1 MQHATNPRERV
12 RDTKTEI
19 HRAAVELF
27 SSQGYEKTSLREIAE
42 QVGITKAS
50 LYYHYSS
57 KQELLRA
64 IVGTFLDDISRVL
77 GQVDQLPWSP
87 ETERELLGAYV
98 DVVIAHRSTGPTL
111 LRDIA
116 AVLAAFGDD
125 LDRLIAQSRRF
136 QLWLAGPD
144 PSPADRLRAAA
155 AVETVGA
162 AISVELDLGVSDA
175 EIRAVLLD
183 AATAILARRGTPITE
198 SAADPT

>member
-19 HRAAVELF
+19 HQAAVQLF
-27 SSQGYEKTSLREIAE
+27 STQGYEKTSLREIAE

-64 IVGTFLDDISRVL
+64 IVGTFLDDLSRVL
-77 GQVDQLPWSP
+77 GLVEEVPWSP
-87 ETERELLGAYV
+87 ESERELLGAYV
-98 DVVIAHRSTGPTL
+98 DIVVAHRSTGPTL

-125 LDRLIAQSRRF
+125 LDKLIAQSRRF

-144 PSPADRLRAAA
+144 PTPADRLRAAA

-162 AISVELDLGVSDA
+162 AMSVELDLGVTDA
-175 EIRAVLLD
+175 EIRAVLID
-183 AATAILARRGTPITE
+183 AATAILARRGMP
-198 SAADPT
+198 A

>member
-19 HRAAVELF
+19 HQAAVQLF
-27 SSQGYEKTSLREIAE
+27 STQGYEKTSLREIAE

-77 GQVDQLPWSP
+77 SLVEEVPWSP
-87 ETERELLGAYV
+87 ESERELLGAYV

-125 LDRLIAQSRRF
+125 LDKLIAQSRRF

-144 PSPADRLRAAA
+144 PTPADRLRAAA

-162 AISVELDLGVSDA
+162 AMSVELDLGVTDA
-175 EIRAVLLD
+175 EIRAVLID
-183 AATAILARRGTPITE
+183 AATAILARRGTP
-198 SAADPT
+198 A

>member
-1 MQHATNPRERV
+1 MNPRERV

-27 SSQGYEKTSLREIAE
+27 SSQGYDKTSLREIAE
-42 QVGITKAS
+42 RVGITKAS

-57 KQELLRA
+57 KQDLLRA
-64 IVGTFLDDISRVL
+64 IVGTFLDDIFEVL
-77 GQVDQLPWSP
+77 ARSDELPWSP
-87 ETERELLGAYV
+87 EAERELLGAYV
-98 DVVIAHRSTGPTL
+98 DVVIQHRSTGPAL

-125 LDRLIAQSRRF
+125 LDALIAQSRRF
-136 QLWLAGPD
+136 QLWLAGPN
-144 PSPADRLRAAA
+144 PTPADRLRAAA

-162 AISVELDLGVSDA
+162 AMSTELDLGVTDA

-183 AATAILARRGTPITE
+183 AATAILSRRGTPV
-198 SAADPT
+198 SLPGDR

>member
-1 MQHATNPRERV
+1 VQHATNPRERV

-27 SSQGYEKTSLREIAE
+27 STQGYEKTSLREIAE

-57 KQELLRA
+57 KQDLLRA

-77 GQVDQLPWSP
+77 GLVEELPWSP

-98 DVVIAHRSTGPTL
+98 DVVVQHRSTGPTL

-125 LDRLIAQSRRF
+125 LDKLIAQSRRF

-144 PSPADRLRAAA
+144 PTPADRLRAAA

-162 AISVELDLGVSDA
+162 AMSVELELGVTDE
-175 EIRAVLLD
+175 EIRAVLLE
-183 AATAILARRGTPITE
+183 AATAILSRRGTPPDVT
-198 SAADPT
+198 

>member
-77 GQVDQLPWSP
+77 DQVDQLPWSP

-162 AISVELDLGVSDA
+162 AISVELDLGVTDA
-175 EIRAVLLD
+175 EIRAVLID
-183 AATAILARRGTPITE
+183 AATAILARRGTPPET
-198 SAADPT
+198 A

>member
-1 MQHATNPRERV
+1 VEHATKPRERV

-19 HRAAVELF
+19 HRAATELF
-27 SSQGYEKTSLREIAE
+27 STQGYEKTSLREIAE

-57 KQELLRA
+57 KQDLLRA
-64 IVGTFLDDISRVL
+64 IVGTFLDDMSRVL
-77 GQVDQLPWSP
+77 GLVEDVPWSP

-125 LDRLIAQSRRF
+125 LDKLIAQSRRF

-162 AISVELDLGVSDA
+162 AMSVELDLGVSDT
-175 EIRAVLLD
+175 EIRAVLFD
-183 AATAILARRGTPITE
+183 AATAILARRGTTP
-198 SAADPT
+198 DPS

>member
-1 MQHATNPRERV
+1 VQHTTTNARV
-12 RDTKTEI
+12 RDTKAAI

-27 SSQGYEKTSLREIAE
+27 STQGYEKTSLREIAE

-77 GQVDQLPWSP
+77 RLVEELPWSP

-98 DVVIAHRSTGPTL
+98 DVVITHRSTGPTL
-111 LRDIA
+111 LRDVA

-125 LDRLIAQSRRF
+125 LDKLIADSRRF
-136 QLWLAGPD
+136 QTWLAGPN
-144 PSPADRLRAAA
+144 PTPADRLRAAA

-162 AISVELDLGVSDA
+162 AMSVELDVDVSDA
-175 EIRAVLLD
+175 EIRAILLD
-183 AATAILARRGTPITE
+183 AATAILARRGTPVET
-198 SAADPT
+198 

>member
-27 SSQGYEKTSLREIAE
+27 STQGYEKTSLREIAE

-57 KQELLRA
+57 KQDLLRA

-77 GQVDQLPWSP
+77 GLVEELPWSP

-98 DVVIAHRSTGPTL
+98 DVVIQHRSTGPTL

-125 LDRLIAQSRRF
+125 LDKLIAQSRRF

-144 PSPADRLRAAA
+144 PTPADRLRAAA

-162 AISVELDLGVSDA
+162 AMSVELELGVTDE

-183 AATAILARRGTPITE
+183 AATAILSRRGTPPNLT
-198 SAADPT
+198 

>member
-57 KQELLRA
+57 KQDLLRA

-77 GQVDQLPWSP
+77 SQVDELPWSP

-98 DVVIAHRSTGPTL
+98 DVVIEHRSTGPTL

-162 AISVELDLGVSDA
+162 AISVELDLGVTDA

-183 AATAILARRGTPITE
+183 AATAILARRGTAPET
-198 SAADPT
+198 T

>member
-19 HRAAVELF
+19 HRAAVALF
-27 SSQGYEKTSLREIAE
+27 STQGYEKTSLREIAE

-57 KQELLRA
+57 KQDLLRA

-77 GQVDQLPWSP
+77 SLVDVVPWSP
-87 ETERELLGAYV
+87 ESERELLGAYV

-125 LDRLIAQSRRF
+125 LDKLIAQSRRF

-162 AISVELDLGVSDA
+162 AMSVELDLGVSDA
-175 EIRAVLLD
+175 EIRAVLID
-183 AATAILARRGTPITE
+183 AATAILSRRGTPTDH
-198 SAADPT
+198 A

>member
-1 MQHATNPRERV
+1 MQHTTTNPRV
-12 RDTKTEI
+12 RDTKAEI

-27 SSQGYEKTSLREIAE
+27 STQGYEKTSLREIAE

-77 GQVDQLPWSP
+77 RLVEELPWSP

-98 DVVIAHRSTGPTL
+98 DVVITHRSTGPTL
-111 LRDIA
+111 LRDVA

-125 LDRLIAQSRRF
+125 LDKLIADSRRF
-136 QLWLAGPD
+136 QTWLAGPN
-144 PSPADRLRAAA
+144 PTPADRLRAAA

-162 AISVELDLGVSDA
+162 AMSVELDVDVSDA
-175 EIRAVLLD
+175 EIRAILLD
-183 AATAILARRGTPITE
+183 AATAILARRGTPVET
-198 SAADPT
+198 

>member
-1 MQHATNPRERV
+1 MQQATNPRERV

-27 SSQGYEKTSLREIAE
+27 SGQGYEKTSLREIAE
-42 QVGITKAS
+42 RVGITKAS

-57 KQELLRA
+57 KQDLLRA
-64 IVGTFLDDISRVL
+64 IVGTFLDDIFQVL
-77 GQVDQLPWSP
+77 GRSDELPWSP
-87 ETERELLGAYV
+87 EAERELLGAYV
-98 DVVIAHRSTGPTL
+98 DVVIEHRSTGPTL

-125 LDRLIAQSRRF
+125 LDQLIAQSRRF

-144 PSPADRLRAAA
+144 PTPADRLRAAA

-162 AISVELDLGVSDA
+162 ALSTELELGVTDA

-183 AATAILARRGTPITE
+183 AATAILARRGTPVTTE
-198 SAADPT
+198 SS

>member
-1 MQHATNPRERV
+1 MQHATSS

-19 HRAAVELF
+19 HRAAVNLF
-27 SSQGYEKTSLREIAE
+27 STQGYDKTSLREIAE

-64 IVGTFLDDISRVL
+64 IVGTFLDDVFAVL
-77 GQVDQLPWSP
+77 RLTETLEWSP
-87 ETERELLGAYV
+87 ETEQDVLGAYV
-98 DVVIAHRSTGPTL
+98 DVIIAHRSTGPTL

-125 LDRLIAQSRRF
+125 LDELIAQSRRF

-144 PSPADRLRAAA
+144 PTAADRLRASA
-155 AVETVGA
+155 AVESIGA
-162 AISVELDLGVSDA
+162 AMSAELELPTRND

-183 AATAILARRGTPITE
+183 SATAILARRGMPVDE
-198 SAADPT
+198 

>member
-1 MQHATNPRERV
+1 VQHATNPRERV

-27 SSQGYEKTSLREIAE
+27 STQGYEKTSLREIAE

-57 KQELLRA
+57 KQDLLRA

-77 GQVDQLPWSP
+77 GLVEELPWSP

-98 DVVIAHRSTGPTL
+98 DVVIQHRSTGPTL

-144 PSPADRLRAAA
+144 PTPADRLRAAA

-162 AISVELDLGVSDA
+162 AMSVELELGVTDE

-183 AATAILARRGTPITE
+183 AATAILSRRGTPPDL
-198 SAADPT
+198 A

>member
-1 MQHATNPRERV
+1 MQHTTTNPRV
-12 RDTKTEI
+12 RDTKAAI

-27 SSQGYEKTSLREIAE
+27 STQGYEKTSLREIAE

-77 GQVDQLPWSP
+77 RLVEELPWSP

-111 LRDIA
+111 LRDVA

-125 LDRLIAQSRRF
+125 LDKLIADSRRF
-136 QLWLAGPD
+136 QTWLAGPN
-144 PSPADRLRAAA
+144 PTPADRLRAAA

-162 AISVELDLGVSDA
+162 AMSVELDLDVSDA
-175 EIRAVLLD
+175 EIRAILLD
-183 AATAILARRGTPITE
+183 AATAILARRGTPVET
-198 SAADPT
+198 

>member
-1 MQHATNPRERV
+1 MQHATSS
-12 RDTKTEI
+12 RDTKAEI
-19 HRAAVELF
+19 HRAAVDLF
-27 SSQGYEKTSLREIAE
+27 STQGYDKTSLREIAE

-64 IVGTFLDDISRVL
+64 IVGTFLDELFEVL
-77 GQVDQLPWSP
+77 RLTETMEWSS
-87 ETERELLGAYV
+87 ENEQQALGAYV
-98 DVVIAHRSTGPTL
+98 DVVIAHRATGPTL

-125 LDRLIAQSRRF
+125 LDELIGRSRRF

-144 PSPADRLRAAA
+144 PTAADRLRAAA

-162 AISVELDLGVSDA
+162 AMSAGLDLSVSDA

-183 AATAILARRGTPITE
+183 AATAVLARRGTPVSE
-198 SAADPT
+198 

>member
-1 MQHATNPRERV
+1 MRHATSS

-19 HRAAVELF
+19 HRAAVNLF
-27 SSQGYEKTSLREIAE
+27 STQGYDKTSLREIAE

-64 IVGTFLDDISRVL
+64 IVGTFLDDVFAVL
-77 GQVDQLPWSP
+77 RLTETLEWSP
-87 ETERELLGAYV
+87 ETEQDVLGAYV
-98 DVVIAHRSTGPTL
+98 DVIIAHRSTGPTL

-125 LDRLIAQSRRF
+125 LDELIAQSRRF
-136 QLWLAGPD
+136 QLWLAGPN
-144 PSPADRLRAAA
+144 PTAADRLRASA
-155 AVETVGA
+155 AVESIGA
-162 AISVELDLGVSDA
+162 AISAELELPTRNE

-183 AATAILARRGTPITE
+183 SATAILARRGMRVDE
-198 SAADPT
+198 